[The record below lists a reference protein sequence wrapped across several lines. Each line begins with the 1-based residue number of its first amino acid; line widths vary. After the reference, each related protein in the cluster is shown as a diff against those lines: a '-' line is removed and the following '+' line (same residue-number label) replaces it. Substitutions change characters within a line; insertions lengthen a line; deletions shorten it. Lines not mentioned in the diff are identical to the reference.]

1 MNKNNLENYY
11 SGDFAWH
18 RFLSLYED
26 CWNDNSTTTQLITYL
41 KGNVDIAKV
50 IYGKFGESS
59 LSVITQSVPA
69 LEGLSIID
77 CVNDLNHIRR
87 LKECLMRMP

>member
-18 RFLSLYED
+18 KFLSLYED

-41 KGNVDIAKV
+41 KV
-50 IYGKFGESS
+50 
-59 LSVITQSVPA
+59 
-69 LEGLSIID
+69 
-77 CVNDLNHIRR
+77 
-87 LKECLMRMP
+87 M